1 MCNKANYDVKRGL
14 LSQRCVDA
22 GDAKNIATLYTQF
35 SCKPTN
41 CMQMTFVK
49 NKNKTLFNNIVIYHD
64 VRIFFTSK
72 IIKKKKMNSIKR
84 CTQRVLIYRYLY
96 ETLNRLW
103 RLTCE
108 KCNMICAISHVKKK
122 MRSKV
127 KVHKIWAN
135 KELLKMHTAR
145 KLIASFL
152 VEKNKMY
159 SSLW

>member
-1 MCNKANYDVKRGL
+1 M
-14 LSQRCVDA
+14 
-22 GDAKNIATLYTQF
+22 
-35 SCKPTN
+35 
-41 CMQMTFVK
+41 
-49 NKNKTLFNNIVIYHD
+49 FNNIVIYHD

-72 IIKKKKMNSIKR
+72 IKKKKKMNSIKR

-122 MRSKV
+122 MQSKV

-135 KELLKMHTAR
+135 KEQIKMHTAG

-152 VEKNKMY
+152 VEKIKCIHHYDNKMLLTLIFSWISFVQTKY
-159 SSLW
+159 LLINTCKKYWM

>member
-1 MCNKANYDVKRGL
+1 MTCVSSLRWKLKR
-14 LSQRCVDA
+14 
-22 GDAKNIATLYTQF
+22 
-35 SCKPTN
+35 
-41 CMQMTFVK
+41 
-49 NKNKTLFNNIVIYHD
+49 
-64 VRIFFTSK
+64 
-72 IIKKKKMNSIKR
+72 KKMNSIKG
-84 CTQRVLIYRYLY
+84 CKQRVLIYRYLY

-122 MRSKV
+122 MQTKV

-152 VEKNKMY
+152 VKKIKCIHHYDNKMILTLIFAWISFVLAKY
-159 SSLW
+159 LLINTCKKYWI